1 SYTTAVD
8 TPLTVPAPG
17 VLTNDTDPNG
27 DPLTAQLVTGPANG
41 TLTFNSDGSF
51 VYTPN
56 AGFTGTDTFTY
67 QASNGV
73 SRSLVATVT
82 ITVNATNQPPVANDD
97 SYTTDVDTPLTVPA
111 PGVLA
116 NDTDPNGDPLTAQLV
131 DGPANGTLVL
141 NPDGSFTY
149 TPDTGFSGT
158 DSFTYQASDGSAL
171 SNVATV
177 TIDVGLTP

>member
-1 SYTTAVD
+1 LPTQRALPDSASSFRPPRPPTSTLFPYTT
-8 TPLTVPAPG
+8 L
-17 VLTNDTDPNG
+17 
-27 DPLTAQLVTGPANG
+27 
-41 TLTFNSDGSF
+41 F
-51 VYTPN
+51 
-56 AGFTGTDTFTY
+56 
-67 QASNGV
+67 
-73 SRSLVATVT
+73 RS
-82 ITVNATNQPPVANDD
+82 
-97 SYTTDVDTPLTVPA
+97 TVPA